1 MGCFLNN
8 SNLQATFCQIF
19 SHFKPD
25 KACTNNDSFFWMIV
39 QGCHDFIEIGN
50 IAKSV
55 GVLSFYQAF
64 NGRNK
69 WFSSWGED
77 QLVVAFCEF
86 LSIVSHSHSVLCWGN
101 TDDLVKWSHIQ
112 IKACLETFRSLDQ

>member
-1 MGCFLNN
+1 MGCFFNN
-8 SNLQATFCQIF
+8 SNLQATFRQIF
-19 SHFKPD
+19 SHFKSD
-25 KACTNNDSFFWMIV
+25 KACTDNDSFFWMIV
-39 QGCHDFIEIGN
+39 QGCHNFIEIGN
-50 IAKSV
+50 VAKRV
-55 GVLSFYQAF
+55 GIFSFCQTL

-86 LSIVSHSHSVLCWGN
+86 LPIMSYRHSVFFWRNL
-101 TDDLVKWSHIQ
+101 DDLVKWSHIE